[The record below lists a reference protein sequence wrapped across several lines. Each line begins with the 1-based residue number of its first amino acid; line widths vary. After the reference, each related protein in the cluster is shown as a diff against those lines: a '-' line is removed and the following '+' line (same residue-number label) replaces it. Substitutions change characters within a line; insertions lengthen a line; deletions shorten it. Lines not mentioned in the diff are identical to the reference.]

1 MSQSLEFLFR
11 TVRADREAVAMHA
24 HRCYELVYYGSGE
37 GSTLIGA
44 SEHSFRRGQYAII
57 RPSTIHDERRL
68 SATDVICAGFAARSL
83 SSPLKEGV
91 FADDEEHTL
100 LPLLEAML
108 YEMQEQRPRFSDMLE
123 LLTKQLVITLERR
136 HASEPLT
143 ATEDKF
149 RYTLGF
155 MKEHFTQ
162 RIDFASLASM
172 AGYSYDRYRHLFKL
186 KTGCSPVQYQ
196 LRARLDY
203 ACSLLRHSE
212 LSVAAI
218 AMECGFSSDAQFC
231 SLFKREIGETP
242 KQHRAHG
249 VQPPASK

>member
-1 MSQSLEFLFR
+1 MLEFLFR
-11 TVRADREAVAMHA
+11 TVRADGEAIAPHA
-24 HRCYELVYYGSGE
+24 HRCYELVYYGSGD
-37 GSTLIGA
+37 GQTRIGDRH
-44 SEHSFRRGQYAII
+44 HSFRRGHYAIV
-57 RPSTIHDERRL
+57 RPSTVHDERRG
-68 SATDVICAGFAARSL
+68 SATDVVCAGFSARSL
-83 SSPLKEGV
+83 SSPLAEGV
-91 FADDEEHTL
+91 FADDGKHSL

-108 YEMQEQRPRFSDMLE
+108 GEMQEQRPRYSDMLE

-136 HASEPLT
+136 HASEPLPV
-143 ATEDKF
+143 AEDKF

-162 RIDFASLASM
+162 KIDFASLASM

-203 ACSLLRHSE
+203 ACSLLLHSD

-231 SLFKREIGETP
+231 SLFKRELGETP
-242 KQHRAHG
+242 KQHRARG
-249 VQPPASK
+249 ARS